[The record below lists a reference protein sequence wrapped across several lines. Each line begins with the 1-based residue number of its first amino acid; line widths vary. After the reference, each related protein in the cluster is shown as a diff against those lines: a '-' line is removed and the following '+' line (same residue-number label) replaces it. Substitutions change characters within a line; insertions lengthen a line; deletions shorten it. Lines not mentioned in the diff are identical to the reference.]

1 MEENFIKDI
10 PTIVVPNDLFNSNN
24 FQIEPNMFAEQAK
37 PEPSLG
43 YTDELNTSKN
53 KITPMAQKWEMGIK
67 FYISDFELID
77 IFRNPKYA
85 YQRYNEPVIKYR
97 WKWDRDESKGCY
109 PVFSRAFFKLW
120 EVLGSSNVLD
130 QFKGKPLTVANVAE
144 GPGGFIHC
152 LIDFRKKQHGMDWNK
167 DSYHGITLKVEMKE
181 GQALDW
187 DWQRAKDYFT
197 YVKQDH
203 KVVLSYGADGTGNML
218 KLENLDHYMKN
229 DLKDQKCDLVTGDG
243 GIGLADDE
251 EYSKQE
257 IANGTLFFAE
267 IMYALHVQANDGV
280 FILKIYDIYYNVTL
294 QLILLLSLFYRKVT
308 ITKPHTSR
316 PASSEKYLI
325 CEGFKGI
332 TPEQLELIRKLLEQW
347 VGDAFVFNFE
357 TQKFASSIINFDLV
371 ESRLEEFK
379 KVLAE
384 FNKTLSDSQISKI
397 NRGLEIA
404 SMPDITPEEV
414 QKIKQ
419 RQKDI
424 AIAWCK
430 AYNIPY
436 REDLPLTTQG
446 RRGSK
451 SRSRERE
458 RIKKPFEDPEAEEK
472 MKQRAQRF
480 GADISHQKGL
490 DEKYPGSR
498 DSKYRNRSR
507 SKDRDRG
514 NVTER
519 HGADIKEFEDKL
531 KERSKKFGFDSSRD
545 RDSRDDRGYDRNDR
559 SDRKY
564 NHSRRDSGRRSRSRS
579 PDSRRRSYRSDN
591 RYDDNRYDR
600 RDSRNERY
608 DKKRT

>member
-10 PTIVVPNDLFNSNN
+10 PTIVVPNDLFSSND
-24 FQIEPNMFAEQAK
+24 FQIEPNMFAEQPK

-43 YTDELNTSKN
+43 YTDELNASKN
-53 KITPMAQKWEMGIK
+53 KITPLAHKWERGIK

-85 YQRYNEPVIKYR
+85 HQRYNEPVIKYR
-97 WKWDRDESKGCY
+97 WKTDRDERKGVY
-109 PVFSRAFFKLW
+109 PIFSRAFFKLW

-152 LIDFRKKQHGMDWNK
+152 LIDFRKQQNGMDWDK

-187 DWQRAKDYFT
+187 DWQRAKEYFT
-197 YVKQDH
+197 YVREIGH
-203 KVVLSYGADGTGNML
+203 KVVLSYGEDGTGNML

-229 DLKDQKCDLVTGDG
+229 DLKGQKCDLVTGDG
-243 GIGLADDE
+243 GIDLSNDE
-251 EYSKQE
+251 QFSKQE

-267 IMYALHVQANDGV
+267 IMYALHVQAEDGV

-294 QLILLLSLFYRKVT
+294 QLILLLSLYYRKVT
-308 ITKPHTSR
+308 ITKPYTSR

-332 TPEQLELIRKLLEQW
+332 TPEKLELIRKLLEQW

-357 TQKFASSIINFDLV
+357 TQKFANSIINFDLV

-404 SMPDITPEEV
+404 SMPEITPETV
-414 QKIKQ
+414 KKIKQ
-419 RQKDI
+419 KQKDI

-430 AYNIPY
+430 TYNIPY
-436 REDLPLTTQG
+436 KEDLVLYVEG

-458 RIKKPFEDPEAEEK
+458 RIKKPEQIDPEEEEK
-472 MKQRAQRF
+472 RKQRAQKW
-480 GADISHQKGL
+480 GADISQQKGF
-490 DEKYPGSR
+490 DDKYPSSKDSR
-498 DSKYRNRSR
+498 YRNRSR

-519 HGADIKEFEDKL
+519 HGADMKEFEDKL
-531 KERSKKFGFDSSRD
+531 KERSKKFGYDSS

-559 SDRKY
+559 NDRKY
-564 NHSRRDSGRRSRSRS
+564 HNSRRDSGRRSRSRS
-579 PDSRRRSYRSDN
+579 PRRSYRSDN
-591 RYDDNRYDR
+591 RYDDRYDR